1 MWGCGDWFPEDGE
14 REFFGY
20 YSRPHI
26 VGFIDDSLVIVA
38 DDKEWTQETS
48 DGYAIGGR
56 GHQRLCIFNYRVQ
69 EAGPRWT
76 DTLDNFNDE
85 CNYALGQLIYH
96 WRAFS
101 SPPNSSITN
110 AIELGDRT
118 WNKDGKFGK
127 RRSLMEEAQEV
138 KASLNVPKNGKDSLY
153 VGQVA
158 LDLMHRHPDDYRQLA
173 SRYILI
179 GHSMG
184 GVSLDCHCET
194 RRVVANRLLQGM
206 SL

>member
-1 MWGCGDWFPEDGE
+1 MKNIVSRLFAIAMTMLVCVSMWNCGYEEDGE
-14 REFFGY
+14 LVFADHFG
-20 YSRPHI
+20 SAGI

-96 WRAFS
+96 WQAFS
-101 SPPNSSITN
+101 SPPNSSIT
-110 AIELGDRT
+110 G
-118 WNKDGKFGK
+118 
-127 RRSLMEEAQEV
+127 
-138 KASLNVPKNGKDSLY
+138 
-153 VGQVA
+153 
-158 LDLMHRHPDDYRQLA
+158 
-173 SRYILI
+173 
-179 GHSMG
+179 
-184 GVSLDCHCET
+184 
-194 RRVVANRLLQGM
+194 
-206 SL
+206 